1 MKPQVPRL
9 ATVHSLLS
17 AWARCQQI
25 DVRRYRASGN
35 RGTLLDRDFSLG
47 QGARWLSDCVL
58 DGWLPASVIVDHH
71 SHVPLF
77 ARLMLTPEAMA
88 WRNRLMTGRCARD
101 PSAGA
106 IRKLN
111 QVESSTLRRCPTCV
125 ALDQQRFGHAHW
137 RLHHQWPVARHC
149 AEHGDALETRCSS
162 CKSPFIRNGA
172 PQLADDP
179 CHFCGGTQG
188 EAKHWAAPP
197 GYWPMLREMF
207 RLLQLRPCE
216 SYEPEAHAPP
226 KGWTPRGI
234 GAMIERRGL
243 PEPVH
248 QALSA
253 WGVDSL
259 PKLANQ
265 LGENWVWFNS
275 HETSAHRH
283 RWPPLVSLAIRVSG
297 FIASNEV
304 SLGGRHA
311 GGDAVNATT
320 LRGQRLA
327 A

>member
-1 MKPQVPRL
+1 MKPQVPRF

-47 QGARWLSDCVL
+47 QGARWLADRVL
-58 DGWLPASVIVDHH
+58 DGWLSPSVIVDHH

-77 ARLMLTPEAMA
+77 SRLVLAPEAMA
-88 WRNRLMTGRCARD
+88 WRNRLIAGRCARD

-111 QVESSTLRRCPTCV
+111 QVESATLRRCPTCV
-125 ALDQQRFGHAHW
+125 ALDQRRYGHAHW

-149 AEHGDALETRCSS
+149 AEHGDALETCCSR
-162 CKSPFIRNGA
+162 CKSPFTRHGA
-172 PQLADDP
+172 PHLADDP
-179 CHFCGGTQG
+179 CDLCGGTQG
-188 EAKHWAAPP
+188 EAKAWVAPP
-197 GYWPMLREMF
+197 GYWPLIREMF
-207 RLLQLRPCE
+207 RLLQAGPCE
-216 SYEPEAHAPP
+216 SEAAQVTPP
-226 KGWTPRGI
+226 VAGWTPRGI

-297 FIASNEV
+297 IAASNKA
-304 SLGGRHA
+304 SLETWRA
-311 GGDAVNATT
+311 CESAVNVAM
-320 LRGQRLA
+320 LRAERLA

>member
-1 MKPQVPRL
+1 MKPAVPQF

-47 QGARWLSDCVL
+47 QGARWLADRVL
-58 DGWLPASVIVDHH
+58 DGWLPPSLIVDRH

-77 ARLMLTPEAMA
+77 SRLMLIPEAMA
-88 WRNRLMTGRCARD
+88 WRDRLMTGRCARD
-101 PSAGA
+101 PIAGA
-106 IRKLN
+106 IRRLN
-111 QVESSTLRRCPTCV
+111 QVESATLRRCPSCV
-125 ALDQQRFGHAHW
+125 LLDQQRYGHAHW

-149 AEHGDALETRCSS
+149 AEHGDALETCCSR

-179 CHFCGGTQG
+179 CCFCGGTQG
-188 EAKHWAAPP
+188 EAKPWVAPP

-207 RLLQLRPCE
+207 RLLQSGSCDSE
-216 SYEPEAHAPP
+216 EMQAHTPV
-226 KGWTPRGI
+226 KGWTPRGL
-234 GAMIERRGL
+234 GARIERRGL

-248 QALSA
+248 QTLSA
-253 WGVDSL
+253 WRVDSL
-259 PKLANQ
+259 PNLANQ

-275 HETSAHRH
+275 HERSAHRH
-283 RWPPLVSLAIRVSG
+283 RWPPLVSLAICVG
-297 FIASNEV
+297 VANASNEPTIESSASRERV
-304 SLGGRHA
+304 GY
-311 GGDAVNATT
+311 AVN
-320 LRGQRLA
+320 QREARFA